1 MTDNVENK
9 QIAKEDAAKI
19 EFTKLYS
26 EVFTLFNG
34 PVCDFKSIGCENFG
48 YSEKF
53 YTLASKANT
62 AKKKFAN
69 IKYDRYNDIKE
80 AHKRFYKKVKFID
93 YMCSTVCE
101 YMTDNNIR
109 PEINYV
115 SRMTHICTIMCYLRM
130 IMDDGLDEIETCSSN
145 RLLIQIQGILN
156 IYIKNNLVMNEIIDR
171 LVYIAN
177 CRE

>member
-1 MTDNVENK
+1 MADKVEIK
-9 QIAKEDAAKI
+9 QTGKEEDAKI
-19 EFTKLYS
+19 EFMKLYS

-34 PVCDFKSIGCENFG
+34 PVCDFKSIECENFG

-62 AKKKFAN
+62 AKRKFAS
-69 IKYDRYNDIKE
+69 IDRYNDIE
-80 AHKRFYKKVKFID
+80 EIHKRFYKKVKFID

-101 YMTDNNIR
+101 YVVDNNIR

-115 SRMTHICTIMCYLRM
+115 SRMTHICTIMCYLKT
-130 IMDDGLDEIETCSSN
+130 IMDNGLDAIETCSSN

-156 IYIKNNLVMNEIIDR
+156 IYIKNNFVMNEIIDR
-171 LVYIAN
+171 LVSVY
-177 CRE
+177 R